1 MSSGQKAEPESQSKL
16 PDPNRVVG
24 MPVLRHNVSGR
35 STGAVSNWYE
45 CKRQWGPYLEAKH
58 GRAGRVIRDGKFPT
72 VPEVPEPVVPADASA
87 FTKRR
92 LEEEYAIKLKAKLK
106 EELKYEQTS
115 DQLFSFVWSHM
126 AEESRALVESSEGWK
141 EIESGRDIVK
151 LIELIEKTH
160 LSSATGL
167 PEIDKRRARA
177 HYNSIRQGD
186 KETLPEFKERFDFAI
201 KTLTATGETAP
212 TDAALAAD
220 FLAKLD
226 PKRYQQL
233 SVDLENAQILALAAG
248 KKESTYPSTLVA
260 AYNLASNYKVIR
272 SNGDKAQVAAAQVP
286 IFAASKS
293 GGGKRNGKHG
303 GNGKQNPT
311 KQADKANGASP
322 SIQHGSGA
330 ASPTESAPATTSRS
344 ETTTTQRRSNVKCY
358 KCGEVGHIK
367 KNCPKPDTS
376 TPAFCGVPLRSPGIP
391 VHPNTLAQVTSIVGP
406 RQVGIDTFGGTHCF
420 GNKELLSDLQAVD
433 AVGLHGVGGHISV
446 KEMGTFTLADID
458 VYYSPDMPVNML
470 SWALLSD
477 NFDIEWDQSSQQI
490 TVHFPKVPLVFKR
503 VQDVYVLDVD
513 DYKDT
518 VVAAVATV
526 DGNRQL
532 YARADVEAAD
542 QARTLAQRL
551 AGASD
556 KDLAKMCRMGVIKN
570 NPVAPQDIHRAA
582 RIYGPDLANVR
593 GKTTRKAPPVV
604 NFEERI
610 PRLLVSSELV
620 GHLDLFF
627 VEGIPFLLCVATP
640 LYYLYTCH
648 LKGRTLSILRN
659 AIQRLLS
666 YFKGFGFGFRGF
678 HVDGEGAI
686 VALEQELNNMGIQ
699 LNVTAKQPVPLAEV
713 KIKQIKERARGIIA
727 VNPFTLCATFLVYL
741 IAFITFGINC
751 VPSSGMS
758 EYISPWEALS
768 GRKPDFKTDLGLN
781 FCEYVEVHERDDI
794 INSVSVARTRPALAL
809 HPRANRQG
817 SWVFYLLDSEKTVT
831 RDYYTRLPMP
841 SSVIDHMERKARQER
856 GVGRD
861 PKFRMTRANNPLIVL
876 DEDLTQR
883 LQIDDVDD
891 TIVVE
896 ERATAEFVESH
907 VDEEAQ
913 DVSSPS
919 AHQSMESIAH
929 RGIDPDEDEG
939 IARADDSPPAVI
951 PDISGPPEVASTVD
965 TAAVERQS
973 VSINDAPTSHAT
985 VPTATTEGSPATVTT
1000 EEATTTVQPVRRE
1013 GLRPRPSV
1021 RGQAQRWQ
1029 EDGRWEVPLQQRMKQ
1044 ANQKAYGLHISLR
1057 RARSKFNVK
1066 ADEAAIAELLQLH
1079 RKIVWE
1085 LIRSKNL
1092 NRAQRRRI
1100 IRSSLFLKEKFNS
1113 AGIFDK
1119 LKARLVAGGH
1129 MQDRSIYSF
1138 EETTSPTVNLSSVY
1152 MIAGIAA
1159 MEKRHVA
1166 SMDIGG
1172 AYLNAKIEK
1181 DVFMR
1186 IDPDLV
1192 VLLERID
1199 PIYSEYKEPD
1209 GSIIVKLKKALYG
1222 LAESSKLWYS
1232 LLTGYLE
1239 ELGFRRNGRDKC
1251 VFNKVINDAQCT
1263 VCVYVD
1269 DILCT
1274 STVRSAI
1281 DWVYESLKSKF
1292 NEVSINWGPKIS
1304 YLGQTFDFSNAPTL
1318 KVTME
1323 GYVADLLNAS
1333 GVNGMAATPALENLF
1348 DTTKNPEL
1356 LNDEDKENFHS
1367 LVAKLLYLSKRVR
1380 PDLLLV
1386 TNFLSTRVSCPT
1398 IGDMEKLHRA
1408 LKYLHS
1414 TQDLGI
1420 NIDVSSNLH
1429 VIAYVDASYAV
1440 HKDFKSHTGAVVS
1453 LGQGPIYVK
1462 STKQKINT
1470 KSSTEAEIVAVSDAL
1485 SQIIWVRDFLA
1496 EQGYTLGPA
1505 KLLQDN
1511 TSSILMLERG
1521 EATAAKSRHIG
1532 IRFFFAKDKID
1543 SGEIA
1548 IEWLATGDMIAD
1560 ILTKPLQGELF
1571 RVLRNKLLNHH

>member
-1 MSSGQKAEPESQSKL
+1 
-16 PDPNRVVG
+16 
-24 MPVLRHNVSGR
+24 MPVLHHSVSGR

-45 CKRQWGPYLEAKH
+45 CKRQWGPYLESKY
-58 GRAGRVIRDGKFPT
+58 GRAGRVIRDGKFPA

-126 AEESRALVESSEGWK
+126 AEESRALVESSEGWND
-141 EIESGRDIVK
+141 IESARDIVK
-151 LIELIEKTH
+151 LIELIGKTH

-186 KETLPEFKERFDFAI
+186 KETLPEFKERFDFAL

-212 TDAALAAD
+212 SDAAQAAD

-226 PKRYQQL
+226 LKRYQQL

-248 KKESTYPSTLVA
+248 KKDSTYPSTLVA

-272 SNGDKAQVAAAQVP
+272 TNGEKAQVAAAQVP
-286 IFAASKS
+286 IFATSKS
-293 GGGKRNGKHG
+293 GNGKKNGKHG
-303 GNGKQNPT
+303 GSGKQNQT
-311 KQADKANGASP
+311 KQPDKA
-322 SIQHGSGA
+322 HD
-330 ASPTESAPATTSRS
+330 ASPTTHHASSGATSESAP
-344 ETTTTQRRSNVKCY
+344 TTTTARNESTATQRRSNVKCF
-358 KCGEVGHIK
+358 KCGELGHVK
-367 KNCPKPDTS
+367 RNCPKPEPS
-376 TPAFCGVPLRSPGIP
+376 TPAFCGVPLRSSLVP
-391 VHPNTLAQVTSIVGP
+391 VPSNTLAQVSGVVGP

-420 GNKELLSDLQAVD
+420 GNKDLLCDLQAVD
-433 AVGLHGVGGHISV
+433 AVHLHGVGGHIDANQ
-446 KEMGTFTLADID
+446 MGTFALADID
-458 VYYSPDMPVNML
+458 VYYSADMPVNML

-477 NFDIEWDQSSQQI
+477 NFDIEWDQTPQRI
-490 TVHFPKVPLVFKR
+490 TVHFPKASLVFKR
-503 VQDVYVLDVD
+503 IQDVYVLDVD
-513 DYKDT
+513 DYKDA

-542 QARTLAQRL
+542 QARILAQRL
-551 AGASD
+551 GGASD

-570 NPVAPQDIHRAA
+570 NPVAPQDIHRAT
-582 RIYGPDLANVR
+582 RIYGPDLASVR
-593 GKTTRKAPPVV
+593 GKTTRKAPPIV

-640 LYYLYTCH
+640 LYTCH
-648 LKGRTLSILRN
+648 LKGRTLAILRN

-686 VALEQELNNMGIQ
+686 VALEQELNDMGIQ

-713 KIKQIKERARGIIA
+713 KIKQIKERARGIIS

-741 IAFITFGINC
+741 IAFITYGINC

-758 EYISPWEALS
+758 EYVSPWEALS
-768 GRKPDFKTDLGLN
+768 GRKPDYSTDLALN
-781 FCEYVEVHERDDI
+781 FCEYVEVHERNDI
-794 INSVSVARTRPALAL
+794 INTVSVARTRPALAL

-817 SWVFYLLDSEKTVT
+817 SWVFFLLDSEKTVT

-841 SSVIDHMERKARQER
+841 NSVIEHMERKARQER
-856 GVGRD
+856 GVGKD
-861 PKFRMTRANNPLIVL
+861 LKFRMTRANNPLLVI
-876 DEDLTQR
+876 DENLTQQ
-883 LQIDDVDD
+883 LQYDYSDD
-891 TIVVE
+891 TIMVE
-896 ERATAEFVESH
+896 ERATAEYVESH
-907 VDEEAQ
+907 IDE
-913 DVSSPS
+913 DVQEPSPHPIS
-919 AHQSMESIAH
+919 QSMESIAH
-929 RGIDPDEDEG
+929 RGIDPDDVEG
-939 IARADDSPPAVI
+939 VVRADDSPSPVFSDILHSEEDVSSGNAVPSDGSSTSVDGVGDTVQPATT
-951 PDISGPPEVASTVD
+951 SYATD
-965 TAAVERQS
+965 T
-973 VSINDAPTSHAT
+973 
-985 VPTATTEGSPATVTT
+985 TATMEEPPATTAT
-1000 EEATTTVQPVRRE
+1000 EEASSTVQPNRRE

-1021 RGQAQRWQ
+1021 RGPVQRWQ
-1029 EDGRWEVPLQQRMKQ
+1029 EDGRWEVPLHQRKQ
-1044 ANQKAYGLHISLR
+1044 ANRKAYGLHISLR
-1057 RARSKFNVK
+1057 RARAKFNVK
-1066 ADEAAIAELLQLH
+1066 ADEAAISELSQLH

-1085 LIRSKNL
+1085 LTRSMNL

-1192 VLLERID
+1192 VLLERVD
-1199 PIYSEYKEPD
+1199 PIYGEYKEPD
-1209 GSIIVKLKKALYG
+1209 GSVIVKLKKALYG

-1239 ELGFRRNGRDKC
+1239 ELGFKRNGRDKC
-1251 VFNKVINDAQCT
+1251 VFNKIIDDVQCT

-1274 STVRSAI
+1274 STAKSAI
-1281 DWVYESLKSKF
+1281 ERVFDSLKNKF
-1292 NEVSINWGPKIS
+1292 NEVTINWGPKIS
-1304 YLGQTFDFSNAPTL
+1304 YLGQTFDFSNGPTL

-1323 GYVADLLNAS
+1323 GYVADLLNVS

-1348 DTTKNPEL
+1348 DVTKNPEL

-1386 TNFLSTRVSCPT
+1386 SNFLCTRVSNPT
-1398 IGDMEKLHRA
+1398 VGDMDKLTRA

-1420 NIDVSSNLH
+1420 NIDVNANLH

-1440 HKDFKSHTGAVVS
+1440 HKDFKSHTGAVIS

-1496 EQGYTLGPA
+1496 EQGYRLGPA

-1521 EATAAKSRHIG
+1521 EATAEKSRHIG

-1548 IEWLATGDMIAD
+1548 VEWLATGDMIAD

-1571 RVLRNKLLNHH
+1571 RVLRNKLLNV